1 MAGNALI
8 VHGGAPTAVI
18 NASLYGAVCEA
29 KKHPDIG
36 RVYGALG
43 GSAAVLRENFLDL
56 KTVAP
61 GRLKLLLSTPSSA
74 IGTSRDHLEPEDYQ
88 AIARVIEKNDI
99 QYVFFNGG
107 NGSMDACGRV
117 YEACRALGLAG
128 VRVVGI
134 PKTMD
139 NDIAVTD
146 HAPGYGSA
154 ARYMAASTAEV
165 CCDVQGLPIH
175 IVVVEAMGR
184 AAGWVA
190 AAAALAEDSGLPG
203 PDLIYLPERAFDE
216 EKFLAD
222 VKALIERKGS
232 GVVVA
237 SEGLHYA
244 DGTPIVEPVMTV
256 GRATYFGDVSA
267 HLANLIIKELGY
279 KARAE
284 KPGILGRASI
294 AWQSPVDRDEA
305 VLAGEEA
312 VRAAVAGHTG
322 VMVGFARLSGAAYEV
337 KPVLIPIRQVMLTEK
352 TMPDEFINAEGNG
365 VTEAFRA
372 WCRPLLGAPLRPF
385 ISFQCKQGKRG
396 YHEA

>member
-1 MAGNALI
+1 MVQKNALI

-18 NASLYGAVCEA
+18 NASLYGAVQEA
-29 KKHPDIG
+29 KRCPEIG
-36 RVYGALG
+36 HVYAALG
-43 GSAAVLRENFLDL
+43 GSAAVMREEFLDL
-56 KTVAP
+56 KTVP
-61 GRLKLLLSTPSSA
+61 EETLELLLSTPSSA
-74 IGTSRDHLEPEDYQ
+74 IGTSRDHLEPEDYA
-88 AIARVIEKNDI
+88 AIAGVIGKYGI
-99 QYVFFNGG
+99 RYVFFNGG

-117 YEACRALGLAG
+117 YEACRAQGLD
-128 VRVVGI
+128 VCVVGI

-154 ARYMAASTAEV
+154 ALYMAASVAEV
-165 CCDVQGLPIH
+165 CCDVVGLPIH

-184 AAGWVA
+184 AAGWVT

-216 EKFLAD
+216 KKFLED
-222 VKALIERKGS
+222 VQALIDRKGC

-267 HLANLIIKELGY
+267 HLANLIIKKLGY

-312 VRAAVAGHTG
+312 VKAAVAGHTG
-322 VMVGFARLSGAAYEV
+322 VMVGFERQPGETYEV
-337 KPVLIPIRQVMLTEK
+337 RPVLIPIQQVMLTEK
-352 TMPDEFINAEGNG
+352 TMPDEFINQDGNG
-365 VTEAFRA
+365 VTEAFKN
-372 WCRPLLGAPLRPF
+372 WCRPLLGKRMQPF
-385 ISFQCKQGKRG
+385 ISFRNTEKEQK
-396 YHEA
+396 A